1 MRMIVYMV
9 IPVYFVLMYLLT
21 KTVIDRSARSI
32 AYMKVFGYHSR
43 EVSALYVRSITIT
56 VLASLV
62 LSLPLVCWLTG
73 LLMDVVMA
81 DYSGNIEL
89 WVPWYL
95 LVQVVAMGALS
106 YAVVAAIHLWRI
118 RRIGLADALKVQE

>member
-1 MRMIVYMV
+1 
-9 IPVYFVLMYLLT
+9 
-21 KTVIDRSARSI
+21 
-32 AYMKVFGYHSR
+32 MKVFGYHSR